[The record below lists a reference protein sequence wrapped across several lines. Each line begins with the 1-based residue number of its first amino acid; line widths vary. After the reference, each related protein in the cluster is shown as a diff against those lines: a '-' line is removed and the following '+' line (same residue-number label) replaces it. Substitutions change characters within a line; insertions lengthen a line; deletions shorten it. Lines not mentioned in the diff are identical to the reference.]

1 MLGER
6 QHFVAAGQGNRHCP
20 HMNTRLLGRFA
31 TRAIPA
37 LWSGLIL
44 AMTVPDVAGAQIG
57 ASTNHRVAACRS
69 GPDMPICILRVLAQ
83 EESSLFPYR
92 TRPEFAGSPAVIAAI
107 GEIDGAAEQRATQ
120 EGGLV
125 NSLIVAP
132 ELTRQR
138 AVEAVLAADRLGA
151 PPSEAL
157 APIASLGLGVQSQ
170 GFFGGQIVTPSG
182 AELRIRAYEEIWS
195 RRQSPVAQRPS
206 QPLIVA
212 ALEAWE
218 RVIAVSR
225 SETVRQG
232 AGDLAMAYSS
242 IGDLPGVDRA
252 AALSASP
259 TAFRIRGRLEA
270 RQFEAALEIA
280 ESSGPATGAATG
292 DDASATELLFARA
305 TLAQAAI
312 DGGRPDVALRLAE
325 ADRAVGE
332 GMSRSCDDVCLATP
346 ALRVLLDH
354 ATPESQRAW
363 AERLSNAGRGR
374 MTSKELYANRAAVM
388 IWSRLGE
395 RGRANEIIS
404 RWRPLADAQKGEGCG
419 GDGVAFCIG
428 YVVGEMLYE
437 VGDLEQARAY
447 GLDPSAALN
456 RDMQDGRGITRLSEH
471 LTDAS
476 AFDATMALSACVDR
490 AALRRAFRPSR
501 LADARTC
508 LDRLYE
514 LPAPSRLRSGSPVVI
529 DGRLIEVQN
538 DIADLKAVTFA
549 RAAAENGDLSGARAA
564 LATAMENWLKRPDQ
578 PIENYLGYD
587 LEAYAIAELRAA
599 GRLAPL
605 RQ

>member
-1 MLGER
+1 MKT
-6 QHFVAAGQGNRHCP
+6 V
-20 HMNTRLLGRFA
+20 LLNCSA
-31 TRAIPA
+31 TRTILA
-37 LWSGLIL
+37 LWSGLVL
-44 AMTVPDVAGAQIG
+44 AMTAPVVIAAEIG
-57 ASTNHRVAACRS
+57 ASTNHRVAACRNGS
-69 GPDMPICILRVLAQ
+69 DMPICILRVLSQ
-83 EESSLFPYR
+83 SEGFLFPYR

-138 AVEAVLAADRLGA
+138 AVEAALAADRLGA

-170 GFFGGQIVTPSG
+170 GFYGGQIVTPSG

-195 RRQSPVAQRPS
+195 RRQSPIEQRPS

-218 RVIAVSR
+218 RVIVASR
-225 SETVRQG
+225 SESVRQG
-232 AGDLAMAYSS
+232 ASDLAMAYGS

-259 TAFRIRGRLEA
+259 AAFRIRGRLEA
-270 RQFEAALEIA
+270 RRFEAALEIA
-280 ESSGPATGAATG
+280 ESSGPAKGAATG
-292 DDASATELLFARA
+292 DDESATELFFARA

-325 ADRAVGE
+325 ADLAVGE
-332 GMSRSCDDVCLATP
+332 GMYLYCYDVCLATP

-354 ATPESQRAW
+354 ATPESQHAW
-363 AERLSNAGRGR
+363 AERLNNAARGR
-374 MTSKELYANRAAVM
+374 MTYEKLEASRAAVM

-404 RWRPLADAQKGEGCG
+404 RWRPLADQQQGKVCG
-419 GDGVAFCIG
+419 GDVVEFCIG
-428 YVVGEMLYE
+428 PVVAEMLYE

-447 GLDPSAALN
+447 GLDAFDALN
-456 RDMQDGRGITRLSEH
+456 KDMQDGRGITRLSEH
-471 LTDAS
+471 LTGAS
-476 AFDATMALSACVDR
+476 AFDATMALAACVDR
-490 AALRRAFRPSR
+490 AALQRAFRPSR

-508 LDRLYE
+508 LERLYDV
-514 LPAPSRLRSGSPVVI
+514 PAPSRLRPGTPSFI
-529 DGRLIEVQN
+529 DGRMIEVQN

-549 RAAAENGDLSGARAA
+549 RAAAENGDLPGARAA
-564 LATAMENWLKRPDQ
+564 LATAMENWMKRPDQ
-578 PIENYLGYD
+578 PIENYSGYD

-605 RQ
+605 RK

>member
-1 MLGER
+1 
-6 QHFVAAGQGNRHCP
+6 
-20 HMNTRLLGRFA
+20 
-31 TRAIPA
+31 
-37 LWSGLIL
+37 
-44 AMTVPDVAGAQIG
+44 
-57 ASTNHRVAACRS
+57 
-69 GPDMPICILRVLAQ
+69 
-83 EESSLFPYR
+83 
-92 TRPEFAGSPAVIAAI
+92 
-107 GEIDGAAEQRATQ
+107 
-120 EGGLV
+120 
-125 NSLIVAP
+125 
-132 ELTRQR
+132 
-138 AVEAVLAADRLGA
+138 
-151 PPSEAL
+151 
-157 APIASLGLGVQSQ
+157 
-170 GFFGGQIVTPSG
+170 
-182 AELRIRAYEEIWS
+182 
-195 RRQSPVAQRPS
+195 
-206 QPLIVA
+206 
-212 ALEAWE
+212 
-218 RVIAVSR
+218 
-225 SETVRQG
+225 VRQG

-325 ADRAVGE
+325 ADLAVGE
-332 GMSRSCDDVCLATP
+332 GMYLYCYDVCLATP